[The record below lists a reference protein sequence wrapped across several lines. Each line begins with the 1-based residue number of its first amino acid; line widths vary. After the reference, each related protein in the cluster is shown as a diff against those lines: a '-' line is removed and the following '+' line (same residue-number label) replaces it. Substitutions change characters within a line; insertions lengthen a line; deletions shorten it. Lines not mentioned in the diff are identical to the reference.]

1 MNKRDKEYAK
11 ILQQM
16 IQYETVSN
24 VDFVDLKKFR
34 GFHKLLKQLFPN
46 VFKKCK
52 VEDFNG
58 SLLIKWSGEKSDSPK
73 MFMNHHDVVLAE
85 GDWLY
90 PPFNGEIH
98 DGKMYGRGTLD
109 TKGGLFS
116 MLKAADELI
125 ESGYVPKQDIYFE
138 SACTEET
145 TGKGCEA
152 IVEELVKRNI
162 KFDFVLDEG
171 GAITFEPLGGVKATY
186 AMIGLGERGRA
197 ALKFVA
203 KSNGGHASTPGKNT
217 PLVRLGKFMAYL
229 EEHNIFEVKVNS
241 IVTEMLQRFAP
252 NVDGAVKYLYQNAS
266 KAKSV
271 LKTAMPAISPQA
283 KAMVQT
289 TLAFT
294 MASGSNGSNVL
305 PESAYVIGDMRISH
319 HEGFDKAFE
328 KVKAVASKFDIDVEV
343 FDVPEE
349 SNLAKVDSR
358 GFKLMEDAINTV
370 YKDDNVFVA
379 PYIMN
384 QCSDARYMAK
394 VCDTCLRFMPFI
406 ISKEQM
412 ESIHGKN
419 ENVDIENLSKAV
431 DFYKYM
437 MEN

>member
-1 MNKRDKEYAK
+1 MNKRVKLYSTK
-11 ILQQM
+11 LQSL

-24 VDFVDLKKFR
+24 ADYVDLKKFK
-34 GFHKLLKQLFPN
+34 GFHLLLKKSFPN

-52 VEDFNG
+52 VEVFNG
-58 SLLIKWSGEKSDSPK
+58 SLLIKWPGKTTEKPR
-73 MFMNHHDVVLAE
+73 MFMNHHDVVPAQ
-85 GDWLY
+85 GDWKY
-90 PPFNGEIH
+90 PPFSGEIKN
-98 DGKMYGRGTLD
+98 GKIYGRGTLD
-109 TKGGLFS
+109 TKGGLFC
-116 MLKAADELI
+116 MLQAADELI
-125 ESGYVPKQDIYFE
+125 ESGFIPNQDIYFE

-145 TGKGCEA
+145 TGDGCMM
-152 IVEELVKRNI
+152 IVDELVKRKI

-171 GAITFEPLGGVKATY
+171 GAITYEPLGGVKATY

-197 ALKFVA
+197 ALKFIA

-217 PLVRLGKFMAYL
+217 PLVRLGEMMAYMDK
-229 EEHNIFEVKVNS
+229 HNIFEVKIND
-241 IVTEMLQRFAP
+241 IVVEMLKRFSD
-252 NVDGAVKYLYQNAS
+252 NVDGSIKYLYKYANI
-266 KAKSV
+266 AKPI
-271 LKTAMPAISPQA
+271 LKLAMPNISAQA

-305 PESAYVIGDMRISH
+305 PNEAYVVGDLRISH
-319 HEGFDKAFE
+319 HEGFENAFNR
-328 KVKAVASKFDIDVEV
+328 VKEVAKMFDIEVEV

-349 SNLAKVDSR
+349 SNLASVNSH
-358 GFKLMEDAINTV
+358 GFKLMEEAINNSF
-370 YKDDNVFVA
+370 KNDNVYVA

-412 ESIHGKN
+412 ESIHGIN
-419 ENVDIENLSKAV
+419 ENLDIDNLDKAV

-437 MEN
+437 MEK

>member
-1 MNKRDKEYAK
+1 MNKRTKSYVEK
-11 ILQQM
+11 FQKM

-24 VDFVDLKKFR
+24 VEYVDLKKFK

-52 VEDFNG
+52 VEEFNG
-58 SLLIKWSGEKSDSPK
+58 SLLIKWPGKSSDAPK
-73 MFMNHHDVVLAE
+73 MFMNHHDVVPAE
-85 GDWLY
+85 GEWLY

-109 TKGGLFS
+109 TKGGLFG
-116 MLKAADELI
+116 MLQAAEELI
-125 ESGYVPKQDIYFE
+125 ESGYVPSQDIYFE

-145 TGKGCEA
+145 TGEGCAA
-152 IVEELVKRNI
+152 IVKELIQRKIR
-162 KFDFVLDEG
+162 FDFVLDEG
-171 GAITFEPLGGVKATY
+171 GAITYEPLGGVKATY

-197 ALKFVA
+197 ALKFIA

-229 EEHNIFEVKVNS
+229 EKHNIFEVKVND
-241 IVTEMLQRFAP
+241 IVIEMLERFAP
-252 NVDGAVKYLYQNAS
+252 NVDSSVKHLYKNA
-266 KAKSV
+266 KPARSV
-271 LKTAMPAISPQA
+271 LKVAMPAISPQA

-319 HEGFDKAFE
+319 HEGFDKAFK
-328 KVKAVASKFDIDVEV
+328 KVKAVADKFDIDVEV

-349 SNLAKVDSR
+349 SNLASTDSN
-358 GFKLMEDAINTV
+358 GFKLMEKAINEV
-370 YKDDNVFVA
+370 YKNDNVFVA

-384 QCSDARYMAK
+384 QCSDARYMAQ

-419 ENVDIENLSKAV
+419 ENVDIDNLPKAV